1 MRWSGWLFDN
11 LGLKLFALL
20 LAVLLYFHVL
30 TDRPSEQTLY
40 FPVTVEGLPDSLAL
54 ASSVPTEVGVR
65 LRGTGKQL
73 IRLGLTKPPVRLS
86 LAGVSPGMYQRALGP
101 ADVPLSG
108 MSDVTVL
115 EVKDPSEVRLEV
127 TRRAGRF
134 VPVLVPI
141 VGEPARG
148 LIVAGPIEVRPRVV
162 RVSGPATWVARQ
174 ETLRT
179 EPVSIAGRRELVIDT
194 VTVGVADGSVRLVEP
209 RSATVSVRIVPAPV
223 ERVVRGVPIR
233 WRNLNNG
240 LTARIQPQATSVTVR
255 GVRDALDAMR
265 AETIDAFVDLAG
277 LGPGQYN
284 LRVQFDPTE
293 TFGVTTSEPAVVQ
306 VTIK

>member
-73 IRLGLTKPPVRLS
+73 IRLGLTKPPVHLS
-86 LAGVSPGMYQRALGP
+86 LAGVAPGMYQRSLGP
-101 ADVPLSG
+101 ADVPLAG

-115 EVKDPSEVRLEV
+115 EVKDPSEIRLEV
-127 TRRAGRF
+127 TRRASRF
-134 VPVLVPI
+134 VPVSVPI

-148 LIVAGPIEVRPRVV
+148 LMVAGPVEIRPRVI
-162 RVSGPATWVARQ
+162 RVSGPSSWVARQ
-174 ETLRT
+174 ESLHT
-179 EPVSIAGRRELVIDT
+179 EPVSIAGKRDTLELVQAL
-194 VTVGVADGSVRLVEP
+194 VAPPTWASATPGSVVVSIPIDVEATKELSLAVEVRGIRGELRAEPRPAAVTATWRGPRSLLGTVDARNLRARVDADRRGRGLWTLPVVVTGPGAERLAVEP
-209 RSATVSVRIVPAPV
+209 DSI
-223 ERVVRGVPIR
+223 RVV
-233 WRNLNNG
+233 LH
-240 LTARIQPQATSVTVR
+240 
-255 GVRDALDAMR
+255 
-265 AETIDAFVDLAG
+265 
-277 LGPGQYN
+277 
-284 LRVQFDPTE
+284 
-293 TFGVTTSEPAVVQ
+293 
-306 VTIK
+306 